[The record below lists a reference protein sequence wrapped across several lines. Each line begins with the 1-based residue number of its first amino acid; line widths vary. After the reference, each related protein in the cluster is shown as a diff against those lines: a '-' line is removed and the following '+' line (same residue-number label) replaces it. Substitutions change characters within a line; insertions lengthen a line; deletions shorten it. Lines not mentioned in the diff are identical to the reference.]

1 MTSFKKDEV
10 TMEKTDG
17 NKTITFRID
26 SGVLDKL
33 KNHSK
38 FEKVTLNALV
48 NQLLAQAVDWDIK
61 AAKAGWVPIEKS
73 VLEETLHNLN
83 EKTVTDIAKMAGK
96 IIAKDMALS
105 MVGNFGVNEWVSIL
119 KLRAK
124 AAGFGFTEVND
135 GDHKKF
141 VMRHGM
147 GYKCSLHWKTF
158 YEYGFKG
165 LGCPVSLDV
174 TENTIVYKIPTK
186 YLDSN
191 NSNLM

>member
-1 MTSFKKDEV
+1 
-10 TMEKTDG
+10 MEKAER

-26 SGVLDKL
+26 SDILNKL

-48 NQLLAQAVDWDIK
+48 NQLLAHAVDWDVK

-73 VLEETLHNLN
+73 VLDEIMHRLD
-83 EKTVTDIAKMAGK
+83 EKTVVDIAKMAGK
-96 IIAKDMALS
+96 MIARDVALS
-105 MVGNFGVNEWVSIL
+105 MVGNFGVSDWVSIL

-124 AAGFGFTEVND
+124 SAGFGFTEISD
-135 GDHKKF
+135 GDSMKF

-158 YEYGFKG
+158 YEYGFQELK
-165 LGCPVSLDV
+165 CPVSFDI
-174 TENTIVYKIPTK
+174 TENTVVYKIPKK
-186 YLDSN
+186 YLDTDGHVDTTT
-191 NSNLM
+191 